1 MVIDKDKLEK
11 TANKLDLGVSWNN
24 GKPGYYSSGKYI
36 PFEDLMYKPSEM
48 EKAKGPLR
56 GNRVLKENKGLKNMN
71 ITEKIV
77 NSEQF
82 KYSEKILDLRYD
94 NGLSLHDMVN
104 ISGLTKSEYLRLEAC
119 DISLGVEEYVS
130 VINKVEEY
138 LDSIKEEK

>member
-1 MVIDKDKLEK
+1 
-11 TANKLDLGVSWNN
+11 
-24 GKPGYYSSGKYI
+24 
-36 PFEDLMYKPSEM
+36 
-48 EKAKGPLR
+48 
-56 GNRVLKENKGLKNMN
+56 MN
-71 ITEKIV
+71 ITEKVV

>member
-1 MVIDKDKLEK
+1 MPIDKSKLEQ
-11 TANKLDLGVSWNN
+11 TTNKLGLWVSWGN
-24 GKPGYYSSGKYI
+24 GKPGYYSGGKYT
-36 PFEDLMYKPSEM
+36 PFEELMYKQDNM
-48 EKAKGPLR
+48 VKTKGPLR
-56 GNRVLKENKGLKNMN
+56 GNRILKENKETKGMN

-104 ISGLTKSEYLRLEAC
+104 ISGLTRSEYLRLEAC

-138 LDSIKEEK
+138 LDSIKEGK

>member
-1 MVIDKDKLEK
+1 MVIDKSKLEQ
-11 TANKLDLGVSWNN
+11 TASKLGLRVYWNS
-24 GKPGYYSSGKYI
+24 GKPGYYSGSKYI

-48 EKAKGPLR
+48 VKAEGPLR
-56 GNRVLKENKGLKNMN
+56 GNRVLKENKGLKNMD

-77 NSEQF
+77 KSEQF

-94 NGLSLHDMVN
+94 NGLSLYDMVN

-119 DISLGVEEYVS
+119 DITLGVEEYMS

-138 LDSIKEEK
+138 LDSIKEDK

>member
-1 MVIDKDKLEK
+1 MVIDKSKLEQ
-11 TANKLDLGVSWNN
+11 TASKLGLWVSWNN
-24 GKPGYYSSGKYI
+24 DKPGYYSGSKYI
-36 PFEDLMYKPSEM
+36 PFEDLAYKPSEM
-48 EKAKGPLR
+48 VKAKGPLR
-56 GNRVLKENKGLKNMN
+56 GNRVLKENKETKGMN
-71 ITEKIV
+71 ITEKVV

-119 DISLGVEEYVS
+119 DVTLDVEEYMS

>member
-1 MVIDKDKLEK
+1 MVIDKSKLEQ
-11 TANKLDLGVSWNN
+11 TASKLGLRVYWNS
-24 GKPGYYSSGKYI
+24 GKPGYCSGSKYI
-36 PFEDLMYKPSEM
+36 PFKDLMYKPSEM
-48 EKAKGPLR
+48 VKAKEP
-56 GNRVLKENKGLKNMN
+56 LKENRGLKNMN

-77 NSEQF
+77 KSEQF

-138 LDSIKEEK
+138 LDSIKEGK

>member
-1 MVIDKDKLEK
+1 MVIDKSKLEQ
-11 TANKLDLGVSWNN
+11 TASKLGLWVSWNN
-24 GKPGYYSSGKYI
+24 DKPGYYSGSKYI
-36 PFEDLMYKPSEM
+36 PFEDLAYKPSEM
-48 EKAKGPLR
+48 VKAKGPLR
-56 GNRVLKENKGLKNMN
+56 GNRVLKENKGLKNMD

-77 NSEQF
+77 KSEQF

-138 LDSIKEEK
+138 LDSIKEDK